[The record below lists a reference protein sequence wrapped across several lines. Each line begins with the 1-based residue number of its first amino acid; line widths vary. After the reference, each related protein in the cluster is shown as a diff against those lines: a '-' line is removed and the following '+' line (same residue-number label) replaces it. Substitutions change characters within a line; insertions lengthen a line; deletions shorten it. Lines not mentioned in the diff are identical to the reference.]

1 MVLNDVNFISEFFM
15 GFNSI
20 MCILVAMSICF
31 IMREYSKIITYD
43 TLFDIGNFIL
53 CKKNAVE
60 GFENYDDIDSPV

>member
-20 MCILVAMSICF
+20 MCILVAMCICF

-43 TLFDIGNFIL
+43 ILFDIGNFIL
-53 CKKNAVE
+53 SKKNAVE
-60 GFENYDDIDSPV
+60 GFENYDDNDSPV